1 MGLVARWSAG
11 GRHGNYMQSPCPL
24 QYNKGGHAPALSRCL
39 LRFFDRSTTDKAGK
53 SCNCLEK
60 DEVQRFMMQY
70 APDMYDRL
78 KLLQTYR
85 HVAIVGI
92 SADPYRPSHFVAIYL
107 QAEGYHIVLVN
118 PRYAGQTILGKRV
131 YASLTE
137 AREAGE
143 TIEVV
148 DVFRKP
154 EDVLPI
160 AEEAIRIGAKVL
172 WLQLGIRNDEA
183 GRLAQ
188 EAGLIFVQN
197 KCIKME
203 HARFF
208 GGLHTVGLNT
218 GVILSRALPR
228 AEVLKPSAAELVR

>member
-1 MGLVARWSAG
+1 
-11 GRHGNYMQSPCPL
+11 
-24 QYNKGGHAPALSRCL
+24 
-39 LRFFDRSTTDKAGK
+39 
-53 SCNCLEK
+53 
-60 DEVQRFMMQY
+60 MMQY

-107 QAEGYHIVLVN
+107 QAEGYHIILVN
-118 PRYAGQTILGKRV
+118 PRYAGQTILGQRV

-137 AREAGE
+137 AKEAGE
-143 TIEVV
+143 TIEIV

-218 GVILSRALPR
+218 GVVLSRALPR
-228 AEVLKPSAAELVR
+228 AEVLKPSSAELVR